1 MDWPTRLRFA
11 LGSAEG
17 LAFIHGGYTS
27 YTNPN
32 TTKSKLHLHHGHLTS
47 SNIVI
52 DNNGNACIADFGL
65 YQIMQQ
71 TFSFSNSPYIA
82 PELLMLINNNNGNGA
97 TTRKLSAMQKCDV
110 YSFGVILME
119 ILTGKMMMRREEM
132 MRLDKLV
139 GGRGGGG
146 GEKEEWKWDVFDI
159 ELMRHKEMEEEMI
172 GLLKVAMF
180 CLALYPKDRPKM
192 SDVHKM
198 IQDIVLVSN
207 GATKSSLVS
216 VSAMDQQQSSHSSNS
231 V

>member
-32 TTKSKLHLHHGHLTS
+32 TIKSKLHLHHGHLTS

-71 TFSFSNSPYIA
+71 TFSFSNSAYIA
-82 PELLMLINNNNGNGA
+82 PELLVLINNNNGNGA

-146 GEKEEWKWDVFDI
+146 EKEEWKWDVFDI

-192 SDVHKM
+192 RDVHKM
-198 IQDIVLVSN
+198 IQDIVLV
-207 GATKSSLVS
+207 TKSSLVS

>member
-1 MDWPTRLRFA
+1 MDWPTRIRFA

-71 TFSFSNSPYIA
+71 TFSFSNSAYIA

-139 GGRGGGG
+139 GGRGGG
-146 GEKEEWKWDVFDI
+146 EKEEWKWDVFDI

-198 IQDIVLVSN
+198 IQDID